1 MITYIIMDMMEPIG
15 YMPAGLLAGCVFLA
29 VLKILE
35 KGLGQSPKRNRLF
48 REVVYFCTVIYV
60 SVVLK
65 LAFFSREPG
74 SRKGLDLILFS
85 SWNEGVRGQVF
96 FIENV
101 LMFIPL
107 GILFPFIVPGLQKGR
122 NCVLFGLVCSVLLEG
137 MQLVTQRG
145 YCQLDDV
152 VTNTAG
158 ALIGWMIFRSVKIV
172 SGKIRRRKLDRT
184 CV

>member
-1 MITYIIMDMMEPIG
+1 MEPIG

-35 KGLGQSPKRNRLF
+35 KVLGRSPKRKRLF
-48 REVVYFCTVIYV
+48 QEVVYFCMVIYI
-60 SVVLK
+60 SVILR

-85 SWNEGVRGQVF
+85 SWNEGMRGQAF

-101 LMFIPL
+101 LMFIPF
-107 GILFPFIVPGLQKGR
+107 GILFPFLFSGLRKGR
-122 NCVLFGLVCSVLLEG
+122 NCVFFGLVCSVVLEG

-158 ALIGWMIFRSVKIV
+158 ALIGWMIFRSVEIV
-172 SGKIRRRKLDRT
+172 SGKIRRRKSDRT
-184 CV
+184 SL